1 MEFQNISFK
10 IIIILF
16 IQAFWIISAF
26 LVIQHIVIRMIK
38 NERLHD
44 WLAFYIPL
52 IRNIVWTLFVLRMVS
67 ILGKYQ
73 PIFTLFIVGV
83 MVALTWSVL
92 RDFIQ
97 GTIFR
102 LQKGDIVGQQI
113 QLENYKGT
121 VLKTGETK
129 MSIELKNG
137 EIVQL
142 PYNKLFTDVIIK
154 PISNRQIKTQTLIL
168 PISRNKAIDAVKT
181 ELIKKIVA
189 YPWVVIKNGIVVDFF
204 NDDQQERKVK
214 LSYAISSSSK
224 GLAIEEDLRKFVATI

>member
-10 IIIILF
+10 IILILF
-16 IQAFWIISAF
+16 IQAFWIVSAF
-26 LVIQHIVIRMIK
+26 MVLQHIVIRMIK

-44 WLAFYIPL
+44 WLAFYVPL
-52 IRNIVWTLFVLRMVS
+52 IRNIVWTLFVLRIIYVF
-67 ILGKYQ
+67 GKHQ
-73 PIFTLFIVGV
+73 PILTLFLVGIIIG
-83 MVALTWSVL
+83 LTWNII

-113 QLENYKGT
+113 QLQDYKGS
-121 VLKTGETK
+121 VLKMGETK

-142 PYNKLFTDVIIK
+142 PYSKLFTDVIVK
-154 PISNRQIKTQTLIL
+154 PISNRQIKNQTLIL
-168 PISRNKAIDAVKT
+168 PISRNTAIETIKS
-181 ELIKKIVA
+181 ELTKKIVA
-189 YPWVVIKNGIVVDFF
+189 YPWVVIKNGIVVEFF
-204 NDDQQERKVK
+204 NDEQQERKVK

-224 GLAIEEDLRKFVATI
+224 GLIIEEDLRKFVAGI